1 MRLLVAG
8 HGMFNIIK
16 NNINPDHY
24 KIGGIETIDIVKAKL
39 SREEFIGF
47 CKGNIIKY
55 VTRANYKNGLEDY
68 KKAQWYL
75 DKLIKE
81 LEQ

>member
-1 MRLLVAG
+1 M
-8 HGMFNIIK
+8 K
-16 NNINPDHY
+16 NNINPNHY
-24 KIGGIETIDIVKAKL
+24 KTGGIETIDIVKAKL
-39 SREEFIGF
+39 SKQEFLGF
-47 CKGNIIKY
+47 YKGNIIKY

-81 LEQ
+81 L

>member
-1 MRLLVAG
+1 M
-8 HGMFNIIK
+8 K
-16 NNINPDHY
+16 NNINPNHY
-24 KIGGIETIDIVKAKL
+24 KTGGIETIDIVKAKL
-39 SREEFIGF
+39 SKQEFLGF
-47 CKGNIIKY
+47 CKANIIKY

-81 LEQ
+81 LE

>member
-1 MRLLVAG
+1 M
-8 HGMFNIIK
+8 K
-16 NNINPDHY
+16 NNINPYHY
-24 KIGGIETIDIVKAKL
+24 KTGGIETIDIVKAKL
-39 SREEFIGF
+39 SKPEFLGF

-81 LEQ
+81 L

>member
-1 MRLLVAG
+1 M
-8 HGMFNIIK
+8 K
-16 NNINPDHY
+16 NNINPNHY
-24 KIGGIETIDIVKAKL
+24 KTGGIETIDIVKAKL
-39 SREEFIGF
+39 SKQEFLGF
-47 CKGNIIKY
+47 YKGNIIKY

-81 LEQ
+81 LEL